1 MSSVKKKRI
10 EEDISALP
18 DSALVERLLSGD
30 KVLLGRYLTQDRCSR
45 QFIFYANKFKS
56 LSLHADEVRSI
67 AAMLILRKDMH
78 LVRTFK
84 KNRLEAKD
92 TEPCNDGLSLKEPSQ
107 DVSFAGYVFKALSH
121 CLSDM
126 LEKDSRNLGSR
137 SKLQKT
143 QEEQEEE
150 QEKVLFDERE
160 ANIYLD
166 RMTNPGVGIDEEAV
180 TSRFSYLALDLNSCI
195 ARLSLK
201 HQKMFYLLK
210 VQRYKAEEVSEI
222 LNITVKDVYAETE
235 RIRKNLKEM
244 LMK

>member
-1 MSSVKKKRI
+1 MLSEQKKRI
-10 EEDISALP
+10 KEDISALP
-18 DSALVERLLSGD
+18 DAILVERLLSGD
-30 KVLLGRYLTQDRCSR
+30 KVLLGRYLKERC
-45 QFIFYANKFKS
+45 YAKFRTFAEKTFFS
-56 LSLHADEVRSI
+56 LNLNPDEVMSI

-84 KNRLEAKD
+84 KNRLEANEA
-92 TEPCNDGLSLKEPSQ
+92 EPCNEDLSLKVPDQ
-107 DVSFAGYVFKALSH
+107 DGSFSGYMFKALRR

-126 LEKDSRNLGSR
+126 LKKDSQNLGSR
-137 SKLQKT
+137 SKPRKT
-143 QEEQEEE
+143 PEDQEN
-150 QEKVLFDERE
+150 VLVDERE

-180 TSRFSYLALDLNSCI
+180 TSRFSYLSLDLNSCI

-222 LNITVKDVYAETE
+222 FNITVKDVYAETE

>member
-1 MSSVKKKRI
+1 MSRVKKKRI

-30 KVLLGRYLTQDRCSR
+30 KVLLCRYLKERCYAK
-45 QFIFYANKFKS
+45 FTTFAKINFYS
-56 LSLHADEVRSI
+56 LNLNPDEVMSI

-84 KNRLEAKD
+84 KNRLEAND
-92 TEPCNDGLSLKEPSQ
+92 TESCNDGLSLKEPSQ
-107 DVSFAGYVFKALSH
+107 DGSFAGYVFKALRH

-150 QEKVLFDERE
+150 QEKVLYDERE
-160 ANIYLD
+160 TNIYLD

-222 LNITVKDVYAETE
+222 FNITVKDVYAETE
-235 RIRKNLKEM
+235 RIRKSLKEM